1 MQKRK
6 RFLALTLCALLLCA
20 LLPPRAAAA
29 PTLYFTAVNDR
40 MCDLSDAT
48 MPFWQNGTLYVAGA
62 TVDDRENLGIQ
73 YSYNQEKSVALL
85 IRRQEVLYCDLTT
98 GIMEN
103 NRTGERYAGAAV
115 VKSGMVF
122 FPIAAVAKMFG
133 LTYSSTKIAYGYL
146 LRICDSGAILSDED
160 FIDAATSPIQRR
172 YTQYERAH
180 AQEQPAQPENPETP
194 ETPVQRGALTVYLLL
209 PVADE
214 DDGMALLTVLD
225 GSSAHATLLLTPE
238 TMETADD
245 LLRRAAATGHAL
257 AVSVQAETAE
267 EALAQIGRANDCL
280 WSAASIRT
288 RLVYLNGGSR
298 ELRAAVSDAG
308 YCPLTVNI
316 SDFTRNG
323 THWAETA
330 LGWSSQSSSV
340 RLYLGSNAS
349 LSAPLSAALG
359 RLLAEKC
366 TILALNEVSA

>member
-1 MQKRK
+1 MRKRK
-6 RFLALTLCALLLCA
+6 RFFALALCAFLLCA

-103 NRTGERYAGAAV
+103 NRTGERYAGTTV
-115 VKSGMVF
+115 VKGGMVF
-122 FPIAAVAKMFG
+122 FPIAVVAKMFA

-146 LRICDSGAILSDED
+146 LRICDSSAILSDED

-172 YTQYERAH
+172 YAQYERAH
-180 AQEQPAQPENPETP
+180 TP
-194 ETPVQRGALTVYLLL
+194 EEPTPSTPEMPVPRGGLTVYLLL
-209 PVADE
+209 PVTDE
-214 DDGMALLTVLD
+214 DEGMRLLDTLD
-225 GSSAHATLLLTPE
+225 ANGVRATLLLAPE
-238 TMETADD
+238 TMEAADE

-257 AVSVQAETAE
+257 AVSVQAETTE
-267 EALAQIGRANDCL
+267 EALAQIEQANDCL
-280 WSAASIRT
+280 WGAASVRT

-308 YCPLTVNI
+308 FCPLTVNV
-316 SDFTRNG
+316 SDFTRSG

-330 LGWSSQSSSV
+330 LDWSGQSSSV
-340 RLYLGSNAS
+340 RLYLGANADLAS
-349 LSAPLSAALG
+349 PLSLTLD

-366 TILALNEVSA
+366 TVSALNELSA

>member
-1 MQKRK
+1 MQR
-6 RFLALTLCALLLCA
+6 RTRLLALALCALLLCT

-48 MPFWQNGTLYVAGA
+48 MPFWQNGTLYIAGA

-103 NRTGERYAGAAV
+103 NRTGERYAGTTV
-115 VKSGMVF
+115 VKGGMVF

-146 LRICDSGAILSDED
+146 LRICDSSAILSDED

-172 YTQYERAH
+172 YAQYERAH
-180 AQEQPAQPENPETP
+180 TPEEPTPETPTTP
-194 ETPVQRGALTVYLLL
+194 ETPVQRNGLTVYLLL
-209 PVADE
+209 PVTDE
-214 DDGMALLTVLD
+214 SVGMRLLDTLD
-225 GSSAHATLLLTPE
+225 ANSARATLLLTPE

-257 AVSVQAETAE
+257 AVSVEAEAAD
-267 EALAQIGRANDCL
+267 EALAQIRQANDRL
-280 WSAASIRT
+280 WSAASVRT
-288 RLVYLNGGSR
+288 RLVYLTGSSR